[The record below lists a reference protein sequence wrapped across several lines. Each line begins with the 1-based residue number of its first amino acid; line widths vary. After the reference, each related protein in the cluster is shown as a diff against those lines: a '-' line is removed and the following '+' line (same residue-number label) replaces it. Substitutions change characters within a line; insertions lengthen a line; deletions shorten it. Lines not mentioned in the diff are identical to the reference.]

1 MSENSQSGL
10 AFALFKT
17 QSNNDFRDLINCLPT
32 EARYLS
38 FPECSKDFVLSLLDS
53 SIVGSEV
60 KGIVSLSSVVPTQNK
75 AVLIVISPADRDTVE
90 KICDSFDNVPNYT
103 KALLLIP
110 RNTAYVE
117 QVLVNRGYNITQ
129 NCPTDNSREIYV
141 REFRADF
148 LPIDNDF
155 FLMPCVNSFYQLNVE
170 KDFNDLYSS
179 ARCLAKIQMVFGNIP
194 QVFTMGQMAERV
206 RDLMQGIIS
215 QTGSSQATAPQIDSL
230 IIIDRGVDLI
240 TPLMSSFCEE
250 VLIDE
255 VFGINYGVLET
266 PEYLGHGIQRIVL
279 NEHDELYQRTRFL
292 PISQAGDQI
301 SQKLNEFKEIET
313 IMKQRASKAEEF
325 KDNVLKMQ
333 KAIKAKPH
341 VNLLLDLTKAVIEQS
356 RKHNPIL
363 KIMLQKEFDLVRSN
377 TSIMDFAENYITLFD
392 DWKNALRLLFLEM
405 QVGISHSKGTV
416 QKIEKEIISEFGM
429 KAHEVL
435 ITLEKLKLITS
446 LPNPGWQTIA
456 KNLGIFKDDEM
467 SEICDHFVPLTVRV
481 VQKATNKEW
490 PGTWAKTFDERKV
503 PISVVGEPGKTNE
516 NEVRRVLVFFVGGVT
531 LSEAAFIRQ
540 MGRVI
545 YKGQVQYIVGS
556 TDSINK
562 NKFMSQLCPGFFD

>member
-1 MSENSQSGL
+1 MNHQINRLIHFGLQHHLISE
-10 AFALFKT
+10 
-17 QSNNDFRDLINCLPT
+17 DD
-32 EARYLS
+32 
-38 FPECSKDFVLSLLDS
+38 
-53 SIVGSEV
+53 
-60 KGIVSLSSVVPTQNK
+60 
-75 AVLIVISPADRDTVE
+75 
-90 KICDSFDNVPNYT
+90 
-103 KALLLIP
+103 
-110 RNTAYVE
+110 
-117 QVLVNRGYNITQ
+117 
-129 NCPTDNSREIYV
+129 EIY
-141 REFRADF
+141 A
-148 LPIDNDF
+148 
-155 FLMPCVNSFYQLNVE
+155 
-170 KDFNDLYSS
+170 
-179 ARCLAKIQMVFGNIP
+179 
-194 QVFTMGQMAERV
+194 
-206 RDLMQGIIS
+206 
-215 QTGSSQATAPQIDSL
+215 
-230 IIIDRGVDLI
+230 
-240 TPLMSSFCEE
+240 
-250 VLIDE
+250 
-255 VFGINYGVLET
+255 
-266 PEYLGHGIQRIVL
+266 
-279 NEHDELYQRTRFL
+279 
-292 PISQAGDQI
+292 
-301 SQKLNEFKEIET
+301 
-313 IMKQRASKAEEF
+313 
-325 KDNVLKMQ
+325 
-333 KAIKAKPH
+333 